1 MTYTSGGSVQAQDY
15 NTFSSNTN
23 AVWNTLYGQ
32 TAVATVAVGNIVY
45 ANNWATLNSTI
56 SNMAA
61 HQGTTI
67 TTRTGPTPGQ
77 TISVQSNI
85 ATDITSCTT
94 NEYNAAS
101 LGSQYT
107 GWTGNASATSGAGT
121 GGTWTITF
129 TDTVT
134 FASAAS
140 ANYFFNCGGLIKIQ
154 FGKSSTGSAGDSE
167 WNNFISNVVGAI
179 YLSGTAAGK
188 TINGT
193 TYTGTTKIGGTGT
206 PTVLATGT
214 GFAQLS
220 STPTTI
226 YTQTDPSLT
235 SSQISVSAA
244 YNGSTTLTFVT
255 TWTSGSTNAIS
266 GGTATTGT
274 AFGTAPAT
282 VVTYFPPET
291 TYLTNTWGT
300 PTVASSFGFVNNASP
315 APTITGVST
324 SSGYTTGGTNIT
336 ISGTNF
342 YNVTSV
348 TVGGSAVTNL
358 VVVSTTS
365 ITATTPAGSAGS
377 ATVTVTTST
386 GTANDSGGFTYI
398 TPPPTIT
405 GVSPSSGY
413 TTSGTA
419 ITISGTNFVN
429 VTSVTVSGTSAS
441 YTVNS
446 PTSITATTP
455 TGSAGSA
462 TVTVTTSTG
471 TANDSGGF
479 TYVTPPTPAGT
490 LLSTYCSGYNLYG
503 TYADGNYGTYNA
515 LIAANSASCG
525 YVAGS
530 HLANAAGF
538 NGNQGDDGMAFSL
551 DHYPGT
557 GTLTLNIAY
566 WSQWSNGTELEYGA
580 NGNGGEQ
587 FALQLTTSGQ
597 IVFGTSANAVSLRQ
611 VYGGGDYIYT
621 YWNAGTFTQTYASGA
636 TESVA
641 WPTARVAARWNGG
654 NSVTIFLNNS
664 YRNSGDTGTNYAFTE
679 GQYSFGTGW
688 AGTYYVP
695 PVGYTPASSGPYTAY
710 NITW

>member
-154 FGKSSTGSAGDSE
+154 FGKSSTGAAGDSE
-167 WNNFISNVVGAI
+167 WNNFISNVCGAI
-179 YLSGTAAGK
+179 YLSGTAASK

-206 PTVLATGT
+206 PSVLATGT
-214 GFAQLS
+214 GYAQLTS
-220 STPTTI
+220 SATTI

-235 SSQISVSAA
+235 SSQVSISAA
-244 YNGSTTLTFVT
+244 YNGSTTLTSVT

-274 AFGTAPAT
+274 SFGTAPAT

-300 PTVASSFGFVNNASP
+300 PTVASSFSVVNNAQP
-315 APTITGVST
+315 APTITGVSPGT
-324 SSGYTTGGTNIT
+324 GSTTGGTNIT

-348 TVGGSAVTNL
+348 TVGGNAVTNL
-358 VVVSTTS
+358 SVNSTTS

-377 ATVTVTTST
+377 ATVTVTTNG
-386 GTANDSGGFTYI
+386 GTATDTGGF
-398 TPPPTIT
+398 
-405 GVSPSSGY
+405 
-413 TTSGTA
+413 
-419 ITISGTNFVN
+419 N
-429 VTSVTVSGTSAS
+429 
-441 YTVNS
+441 
-446 PTSITATTP
+446 
-455 TGSAGSA
+455 
-462 TVTVTTSTG
+462 
-471 TANDSGGF
+471 
-479 TYVTPPTPAGT
+479 YV
-490 LLSTYCSGYNLYG
+490 
-503 TYADGNYGTYNA
+503 
-515 LIAANSASCG
+515 
-525 YVAGS
+525 
-530 HLANAAGF
+530 
-538 NGNQGDDGMAFSL
+538 
-551 DHYPGT
+551 
-557 GTLTLNIAY
+557 
-566 WSQWSNGTELEYGA
+566 
-580 NGNGGEQ
+580 
-587 FALQLTTSGQ
+587 
-597 IVFGTSANAVSLRQ
+597 
-611 VYGGGDYIYT
+611 
-621 YWNAGTFTQTYASGA
+621 ASGA
-636 TESVA
+636 STALFYGQYLPGSAINYITRINKCGALIGTETSSSPATVCSPGAGVGSTGIFWGPNIDVICESYITRLNKCGTQIGSRTTIGQYIGARSAAKIGSNATFYGGYTAQGCCGTPTWAVTRINTCGTQVGGTTTIVSTCCYPRSAWKAGASVGSIGVFYGGA
-641 WPTARVAARWNGG
+641 IPNNNYCGASTQVTRINACGTQIGTCTSVGSRGKDTHGGAGLCTIGLFYAGFDARACGCSCGVQPVTNIATRINACGAQVGSQTNIGTARGYLAGAGLACGVGVFYGG
-654 NSVTIFLNNS
+654 LCF
-664 YRNSGDTGTNYAFTE
+664 
-679 GQYSFGTGW
+679 YST
-688 AGTYYVP
+688 T
-695 PVGYTPASSGPYTAY
+695 SY
-710 NITW
+710 NIVTRINKCGAQVGSQTNVGTARPMAGGSGAGL